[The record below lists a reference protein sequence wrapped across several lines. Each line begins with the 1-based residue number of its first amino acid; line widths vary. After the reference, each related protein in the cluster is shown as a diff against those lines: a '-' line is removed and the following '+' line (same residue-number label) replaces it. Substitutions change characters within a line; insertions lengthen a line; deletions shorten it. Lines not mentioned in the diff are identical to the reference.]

1 MVAER
6 PSVSAGG
13 VINQEAQLS
22 AHFGTEVTTGPEA
35 AQAMTNAIFTD
46 KDDCAYCCQANYYK
60 GLSPS
65 KIGKG
70 QRTHIIEYK
79 EDTES
84 E

>member
-1 MVAER
+1 M
-6 PSVSAGG
+6 
-13 VINQEAQLS
+13 
-22 AHFGTEVTTGPEA
+22 TTGPEE